1 MKRPAL
7 ILICLLLQACSPTTK
22 ELGNSLWD
30 SLFGTP
36 GVQLT
41 DDDIQNMPYASQYMQ
56 LNSRPHCCS
65 AGLCRGWATKMG
77 YLQDQAT
84 LVTQHGR
91 IVKLLLGGNNHV
103 EVNNLAADPLIKP
116 AQIVDG
122 ATWTRTMGWTEY
134 QQVRYATARSVFK
147 WDGTDTVKVSSDE
160 TPVRVLDEEVSTDQ
174 ARWHN
179 RYWIDG
185 EKANSPVGT
194 VSRRGLFPGENH
206 SHQGGKTMI
215 KQTFVALLLS
225 VGASSV
231 FAAVRQGVQQ
241 WQRSGNAGRAL
252 MDLVGQPRLANG

>member
-7 ILICLLLQACSPTTK
+7 ILICLLLQACSATTK

-56 LNSRPHCCS
+56 LN
-65 AGLCRGWATKMG
+65 
-77 YLQDQAT
+77 
-84 LVTQHGR
+84 
-91 IVKLLLGGNNHV
+91 GGPQLFV
-103 EVNNLAADPLIKP
+103 VLAFAEIEVNNLAADPLIKP

-147 WDGTDTVKVSSDE
+147 WDGTDTVKVGSDE
-160 TPVRVLDEEVSTDQ
+160 TLVRVLDEEVSTDQ

-179 RYWIDG
+179 RYWIDSEG
-185 EKANSPVGT
+185 QIRQSEQYLGADYFPVKTTLIKAA
-194 VSRRGLFPGENH
+194 
-206 SHQGGKTMI
+206 
-215 KQTFVALLLS
+215 KQ
-225 VGASSV
+225 
-231 FAAVRQGVQQ
+231 
-241 WQRSGNAGRAL
+241 
-252 MDLVGQPRLANG
+252 

>member
-7 ILICLLLQACSPTTK
+7 ILICLLLQACSATTK

-41 DDDIQNMPYASQYMQ
+41 DDDIQK
-56 LNSRPHCCS
+56 
-65 AGLCRGWATKMG
+65 WVT
-77 YLQDQAT
+77 QDQAT

-91 IVKLLLGGNNHV
+91 LVKTLLGGDNLI
-103 EVNNLAADPLIKP
+103 EVNNLATDPLIKP

-147 WDGTDTVKVSSDE
+147 WDGTDTVKVGSDE

-179 RYWIDG
+179 RYWIDSEG
-185 EKANSPVGT
+185 QIRQSEQYLGADYFPVKTTLIKAA
-194 VSRRGLFPGENH
+194 
-206 SHQGGKTMI
+206 
-215 KQTFVALLLS
+215 KQ
-225 VGASSV
+225 
-231 FAAVRQGVQQ
+231 
-241 WQRSGNAGRAL
+241 
-252 MDLVGQPRLANG
+252 